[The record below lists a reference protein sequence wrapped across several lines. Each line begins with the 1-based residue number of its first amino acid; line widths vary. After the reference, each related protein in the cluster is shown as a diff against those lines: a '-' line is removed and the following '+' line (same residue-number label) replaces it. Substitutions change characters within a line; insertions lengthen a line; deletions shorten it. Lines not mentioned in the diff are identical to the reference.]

1 MLRRANP
8 PKTSWTII
16 VVSGA
21 GNGGTVRACAAR
33 RRLLRRDGHD
43 LALAPRNQDVVV
55 LVERVVLLR
64 RKGPPVGLDEPA
76 VLAEGLE
83 GVANPGSV
91 GGARTLD
98 GERDQ
103 VHRIVRVGRT
113 DRGEDVL
120 RPLDRVLRLERGDP
134 ALARLALLAEE
145 RVGLDEH
152 D

>member
-1 MLRRANP
+1 MTTFSAMIPSAIVARSQATEDELDDHRRVRGGERRDGARSAP
-8 PKTSWTII
+8 P
-16 VVSGA
+16 
-21 GNGGTVRACAAR
+21 R

-43 LALAPRNQDVVV
+43 LALAPRDQDVVV
-55 LVERVVLLR
+55 LVERVVLLG
-64 RKGPPVGLDEPA
+64 RKRSPVGLDEPA

-113 DRGEDVL
+113 Y
-120 RPLDRVLRLERGDP
+120 
-134 ALARLALLAEE
+134 
-145 RVGLDEH
+145 
-152 D
+152 